1 MEKHYTKY
9 ITMAFF
15 PYNLKIRNFIII
27 INERYKSVYDMTY
40 KKNTFVFES
49 LLNIIILVNFRL
61 NINK

>member
-1 MEKHYTKY
+1 MV
-9 ITMAFF
+9 FF
-15 PYNLKIRNFIII
+15 ICSNLKIRNFIII